1 MSRERPVIALVA
13 IDDGCDGCGAV
24 NVRGV
29 CFPAGKA
36 PRPVLCEECVR
47 DAGGALPYLK
57 RTDRLFQASH
67 KRDPRRGPRKPAH

>member
-1 MSRERPVIALVA
+1 MIALVA

-24 NVRGV
+24 GVRGI

-47 DAGGALPYLK
+47 DAGGALAYLK
-57 RTDRLFQASH
+57 RTPRLFWASQ
-67 KRDPRRGPRKPAH
+67 KRDPLRRRRKPAD